1 MSQKKPTTSQ
11 CVTSRAIILEP
22 STPNLTAKPGGGLPV
37 LLMFHGGGHCVG
49 YPEWE
54 VPLLRLLVARY
65 NMICIAPSYRLA
77 PENPFPVSAWDRL
90 Q

>member
-1 MSQKKPTTSQ
+1 MRDGYMSRVIT
-11 CVTSRAIILEP
+11 LEP
-22 STPNLTAKPGGGLPV
+22 SIPNLIAKPGDGLPV

-77 PENPFPVSAWDRL
+77 PENPFPVSVNDAWDTL